1 MRYLLFISHGTLAAG
16 MAEAL
21 RMLVGERED
30 VRCAAFLDGMG
41 LPEFKEE
48 IQRVIAPITEADEVI
63 VMADLVSGSPLA
75 TTMSTIAEKLPLA
88 NVRAM
93 GGMNLPLA
101 VTAVENEDEPL
112 DEAVEAMIACGT
124 EQVRPFDLS
133 AGDDGESDDI

>member
-48 IQRVIAPITEADEVI
+48 IQRVIAPMTEADEVI
-63 VMADLVSGSPLA
+63 VMADLVSGSPWQPPCPPLRKSCLW
-75 TTMSTIAEKLPLA
+75 TMSGRWAA
-88 NVRAM
+88 
-93 GGMNLPLA
+93 
-101 VTAVENEDEPL
+101 
-112 DEAVEAMIACGT
+112 
-124 EQVRPFDLS
+124 
-133 AGDDGESDDI
+133 